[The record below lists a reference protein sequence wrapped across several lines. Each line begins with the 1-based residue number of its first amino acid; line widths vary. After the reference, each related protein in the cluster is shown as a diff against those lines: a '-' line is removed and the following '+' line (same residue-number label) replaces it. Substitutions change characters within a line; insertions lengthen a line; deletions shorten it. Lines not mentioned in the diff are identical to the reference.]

1 MCFYAL
7 ITQISP
13 SCFIIRTI
21 KTTLL
26 FIKHLKYKMG
36 TKLKKKSD
44 PDNKKIG
51 SQKKEIS
58 NIYTLVKR

>member
-1 MCFYAL
+1 ME
-7 ITQISP
+7 
-13 SCFIIRTI
+13 
-21 KTTLL
+21 
-26 FIKHLKYKMG
+26 

-44 PDNKKIG
+44 PDNKKIE